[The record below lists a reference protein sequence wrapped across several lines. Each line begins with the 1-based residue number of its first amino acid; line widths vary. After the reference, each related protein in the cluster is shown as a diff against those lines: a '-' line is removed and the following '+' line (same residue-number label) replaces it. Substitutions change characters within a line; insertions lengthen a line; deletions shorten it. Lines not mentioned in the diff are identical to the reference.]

1 MYKALFILFG
11 FPVNWLQ
18 NYKKYVLLWL
28 KIMVNRMNKKRL
40 FRVFLASVVC
50 TLFINEA
57 QAQTGQRYAEPVFD
71 EVNVVTAIPYSS
83 AIKEGD
89 TSPTTLYLDFYEPV
103 GDTLSARPLV
113 ITVFGGAF
121 VAGGRDYSDMQAY
134 CTRLAQHGYVAASID
149 YRLLS
154 IWNLNQT
161 SLIREAYMASQDVSA
176 AIRFLKYHSEE
187 YGIDADQVFL
197 LGNSAGSIA
206 ILCEIFIDEDERPA
220 ETYESP
226 DLGSMHSSGF
236 EEYAGVSPAVA
247 GAIPH
252 WGGVADLGII
262 EKEEYVPLCMIHGTD
277 DTTVPY
283 DSGYC
288 YAGVFPN
295 VMPYM
300 YGSQAIVNQLDEMNI
315 SDYEFHPFEG
325 EGHAFYFNALYQ
337 LNGQF
342 DTCFSISRDFLYQH
356 LCLPTALP
364 DLTEQNVSVY
374 PNPATSQVTV
384 CVDESMQGKPF
395 RVVVMDVMGRKLVAQ
410 TQSSSKV
417 TIDTSLW
424 PSGVYFLQVEQ
435 EGFCGSRKIVK
446 Q

>member
-1 MYKALFILFG
+1 
-11 FPVNWLQ
+11 
-18 NYKKYVLLWL
+18 
-28 KIMVNRMNKKRL
+28 MNKKRL

-226 DLGSMHSSGF
+226 DLGPMHSSGF
-236 EEYAGVSPAVA
+236 EEYAGVSPVVA

-252 WGGVADLGII
+252 WGGVTDLGII
-262 EKEEYVPLCMIHGTD
+262 EKEQYVPLCMIHGTD

-288 YAGVFPN
+288 YAGILPN

-300 YGSQAIVNQLDEMNI
+300 YGSQAIANHLDEMNI

-325 EGHAFYFNALYQ
+325 EGHAFYFTLNQ
-337 LNGQF
+337 LNEQF
-342 DTCFSISRDFLYQH
+342 DACFSISRDFLYQH
-356 LCLPTALP
+356 LCVPTALP
-364 DLTEQNVSVY
+364 DLTEQKVSVY
-374 PNPATSQVTV
+374 PNPITNQVTV
-384 CVDESMQGKPF
+384 CIDESMQGKPF
-395 RVVVMDVMGRKLVAQ
+395 RMVVMDVMGRKLVAQ
-410 TQSSSKV
+410 TRSSSKV